1 MSEATCGSN
10 SPPIASAVPGYRS
23 AHPGY
28 DSSVYPFSDA
38 TPSISIS
45 IFGSGSA
52 TTTQVVRAG

>member
-1 MSEATCGSN
+1 MREQLATDRVGS
-10 SPPIASAVPGYRS
+10 PGYRS

-28 DSSVYPFSDA
+28 DSSVYAFSDA
-38 TPSISIS
+38 TPSISIN

>member
-1 MSEATCGSN
+1 MTGSGVTHRIWRVERWWVTA
-10 SPPIASAVPGYRS
+10 SPNP
-23 AHPGY
+23 
-28 DSSVYPFSDA
+28 PFYNHALSDA